1 MIISD
6 NYILIISEDSGIEIM
21 LVANIR
27 AGLVANIRD
36 LKTERVTLEKE
47 KQQLEKEK
55 VELEMGKKELKLSEE
70 KFKAE
75 VSKKNAALL
84 EREWSVHKN
93 EDKLLKL
100 AGQNSEEESR
110 LRSANLY
117 SLLREKKQQEVQEV
131 QERREARI
139 ASERLELS
147 RIASDSSLELRAK
160 RESAKRKSFSKRM
173 TGDCEW
179 VLERP
184 RRK

>member
-1 MIISD
+1 M
-6 NYILIISEDSGIEIM
+6 
-21 LVANIR
+21 
-27 AGLVANIRD
+27 
-36 LKTERVTLEKE
+36 
-47 KQQLEKEK
+47 
-55 VELEMGKKELKLSEE
+55 
-70 KFKAE
+70 
-75 VSKKNAALL
+75 SKKNAALL
-84 EREWSVHKN
+84 EREWSLHKN
-93 EDKLLKL
+93 EDKLVKL

-117 SLLREKKQQEVQEV
+117 SLIREKKQQEVQEV

-147 RIASDSSLELRAK
+147 RIASDSRLELRAK

>member
-1 MIISD
+1 M
-6 NYILIISEDSGIEIM
+6 IISEDSGVKIM

-55 VELEMGKKELKLSEE
+55 VEFRAEMEMGRKELKELKLSED

-139 ASERLELS
+139 ALERLELS

>member
-1 MIISD
+1 
-6 NYILIISEDSGIEIM
+6 M

-36 LKTERVTLEKE
+36 LKTERETLEKE
-47 KQQLEKEK
+47 KQQLKKEK
-55 VELEMGKKELKLSEE
+55 VEFRAEMEMGRKELKELELSEE
-70 KFKAE
+70 KFKAK

-117 SLLREKKQQEVQEV
+117 SLIREKRQQEVEEV

-139 ASERLELS
+139 ALERLELS